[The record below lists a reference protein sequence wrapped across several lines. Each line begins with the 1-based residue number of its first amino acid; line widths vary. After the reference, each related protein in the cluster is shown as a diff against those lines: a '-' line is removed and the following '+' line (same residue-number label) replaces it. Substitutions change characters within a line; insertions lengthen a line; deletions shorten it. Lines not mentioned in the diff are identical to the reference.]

1 MEITREELECFYRF
15 IDNLESNLEP
25 TYACVL
31 LKVIYYLIKNVS
43 TTITL
48 QLQPGVLERLEQ
60 QNYTEYD
67 PLIYEDLKKAL
78 RIMANIANGKE
89 LFSHEF
95 DDTFSLFHKESRRR

>member
-48 QLQPGVLERLEQ
+48 QLQPVVLERLEQ

-78 RIMANIANGKE
+78 RFMANMVNKKE
-89 LFSHEF
+89 LFGYESDE
-95 DDTFSLFHKESRRR
+95 TF